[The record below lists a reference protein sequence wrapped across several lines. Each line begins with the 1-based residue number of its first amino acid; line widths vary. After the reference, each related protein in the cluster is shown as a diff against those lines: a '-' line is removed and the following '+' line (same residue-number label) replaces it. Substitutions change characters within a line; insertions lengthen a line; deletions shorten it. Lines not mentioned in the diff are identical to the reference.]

1 MTLDEY
7 FAVGE
12 TQDLGSHR
20 FASDEIIAF
29 ARKFDPQPFH
39 LSEEAAKN
47 SVFGALCASGWH
59 TASMWMR
66 HNVLHSSRPPW
77 TGKGPEPEI
86 GPSPGFQN
94 LRWLKPAY
102 AGDTIRFARTSTG
115 HRALASRPGWRIL
128 SGHGEAFNSA
138 GEKIMGVDTA
148 VLVKAGA

>member
-7 FAVGE
+7 FALGQ
-12 TQDLGSHR
+12 TQDLGSHI
-20 FASDEIIAF
+20 FTAEEIITF

-66 HNVLHSSRPPW
+66 HNLLHAAPREW
-77 TGKGPEPEI
+77 AGEGPKPEF

-102 AGDTIRFARTSTG
+102 AGDTIRFARTSTA
-115 HRALASRPGWRIL
+115 HRALTSRPGWRIL
-128 SGHGEAFNSA
+128 NAHGEAFNSA
-138 GEKIMGVDTA
+138 NEKIMGIDTA
-148 VLVKAGA
+148 VLMKVA